1 MERMRVGE
9 QAGGWRDPWP
19 QVFEIAHDLP
29 ADRWALVGGLMVQTH
44 ALAAGV
50 ETTRVTLD
58 VDVAVRIEAGAF
70 SYAEAAAALT
80 RLGYTLDD
88 SQRLTYRFK
97 RGSDVVDLM
106 VPDHERPPPRHARRD
121 IMAVAGGRQ
130 ALDRLLTMHFQVG
143 DSESAVPVPTLH
155 GALVLKAAAHIAD
168 SRDADRHLLDAVT
181 LLACIIDTESILNDL
196 RGSDRKRLNHLIRA
210 IDAHPLVT
218 AQAPTDT
225 ARLAQRSLDELR
237 AGMASPTR

>member
-1 MERMRVGE
+1 MIERMQVAE
-9 QAGGWRDPWP
+9 PAGGWRDPWP
-19 QVFEIAHDLP
+19 QVFEIAHALP
-29 ADRWALVGGLMVQTH
+29 SDRWALVGGLMVQAH
-44 ALAAGV
+44 ALAAGI

-88 SQRLTYRFK
+88 SQRLTYRFR

-106 VPDHERPPPRHARRD
+106 VPDHERPAPRHARRD
-121 IMAVAGGRQ
+121 IMAVPGGRQ

-143 DSESAVPVPTLH
+143 DSESPVPVPTLH

-168 SRDADRHLLDAVT
+168 TRDADRHLLDAIT
-181 LLACIIDTESILNDL
+181 LLACIIDSETILGDL

-210 IDAHPLVT
+210 IDANPLVM

-225 ARLAQRSLDELR
+225 ARLAQRSLDEFR
-237 AGMASPTR
+237 AGMN

>member
-1 MERMRVGE
+1 MERLRVE
-9 QAGGWRDPWP
+9 EPAGGWRDPWP
-19 QVFEIAHDLP
+19 QVFEITRALP
-29 ADRWALVGGLMVQTH
+29 VDRWALVGGLMVQAH
-44 ALAAGV
+44 ALAARI

-80 RLGYTLDD
+80 RLGYALDG
-88 SQRLTYRFK
+88 SQRLTYRFT
-97 RGSDVVDLM
+97 RGHDVVDLM

-130 ALDRLLTMHFQVG
+130 ALDRLLTMHFQIG
-143 DSESAVPVPTLH
+143 DTEAAVPVPTLH
-155 GALVLKAAAHIAD
+155 GALVLKAAAYIAD
-168 SRDADRHLLDAVT
+168 TRDADRHLLDAIT
-181 LLACIIDTESILNDL
+181 LLACVTDTEAILSDL

-225 ARLAQRSLDELR
+225 TRLAQRSLGELR
-237 AGMASPTR
+237 AGMASPGG

>member
-44 ALAAGV
+44 ALAAGIQ
-50 ETTRVTLD
+50 TTRVTLD

-143 DSESAVPVPTLH
+143 DTKTSVPVPTLH
-155 GALVLKAAAHIAD
+155 GALVLKAAAHVAD
-168 SRDADRHLLDAVT
+168 TRDADRHLLDAIT
-181 LLACIIDTESILNDL
+181 LLACIIDTDAILSEL
-196 RGSDRKRLNHLIRA
+196 RGSDRKRLSHLIRA

>member
-1 MERMRVGE
+1 MERMRVAE
-9 QAGGWRDPWP
+9 PAGGWRDPWP
-19 QVFEIAHDLP
+19 QVFEIAHALP
-29 ADRWALVGGLMVQTH
+29 SDRWALVGGLMVQAH
-44 ALAAGV
+44 ALAAGI

-88 SQRLTYRFK
+88 SQRLTYRFR
-97 RGSDVVDLM
+97 RGSDDVDLM
-106 VPDHERPPPRHARRD
+106 VPDHERPAPRHARRD
-121 IMAVAGGRQ
+121 IMAIPGGRQ

-143 DSESAVPVPTLH
+143 DTESAVPLPTLH

-168 SRDADRHLLDAVT
+168 TRDAERHLLDAIT
-181 LLACIIDTESILNDL
+181 LLACIIDSETILGDL

-210 IDAHPLVT
+210 IDANPLVM

-225 ARLAQRSLDELR
+225 MRLAQRSLDELR
-237 AGMASPTR
+237 AGIA